1 MGLLFVTDFDDPQDW
16 VPALEAEL
24 PGLDVRV
31 WPDIGDPAAIQYA
44 LAWNP
49 KPGLLASLPNL
60 KAIFSLGAGVDG
72 ILADDTLPRDVPLV
86 RMVDESLTEGMVEY
100 VALQVLDWHRQGAVY
115 RGQQRKALWR
125 PRRQKLARERQV
137 GVMGLGELGRATAL
151 GLAALD
157 FDVAGWSRSAKTID
171 GVTCFHGSGQG
182 FGHFLARSEILIC
195 LLPLTAETAGI
206 LGGKTFAR
214 LPKGAYV
221 INAAR
226 GGHLNE
232 TDLLAALGSGQV
244 AGAALDVFADEPL
257 ARGHPF
263 WRDPRITITPH
274 VASVTH
280 ARTAA
285 KSVAANVRRVEAGE
299 PLEHLV
305 DLERGY

>member
-1 MGLLFVTDFDDPQDW
+1 MAMLFVTDFDDPQEW
-16 VPALEAEL
+16 VPALRAEMPDL
-24 PGLDVRV
+24 EVRV
-31 WPDIGDPAAIQYA
+31 WPDLGDPGEIAYA

-72 ILADDTLPRDVPLV
+72 ILADTTLPADVPLV
-86 RMVDESLTEGMVEY
+86 RMVDDSLTRGMVEY
-100 VALQVLDWHRQGAVY
+100 VVLQVLDWHRQGAAY

-125 PRRQKLARERQV
+125 PRRQKLARECRV
-137 GVMGLGELGRATAL
+137 GVMGLGELGRATAQ

-157 FDVAGWSRSAKTID
+157 FDLAGWSRSARTLD
-171 GVTCFHGSGQG
+171 GITCFHGSGQG
-182 FGHFLARSEILIC
+182 FGHFLARSEILVC
-195 LLPLTAETAGI
+195 LLPLTGETTGI
-206 LGGKTFAR
+206 LGGKTFSR
-214 LPKGAYV
+214 LPKGAYL

-232 TDLLAALGSGQV
+232 TDLLAALGSGQL

-280 ARTAA
+280 ARTAV
-285 KSVAANVRRVEAGE
+285 KSVAAGIRRVEAGE
-299 PLEHLV
+299 PLENVV
-305 DLERGY
+305 DVKRGY

>member
-1 MGLLFVTDFDDPQDW
+1 MALLFVTDFDDPQDW
-16 VPALEAEL
+16 VPALQAEV

-31 WPDIGDPAAIQYA
+31 WPELGDPADILYA

-72 ILADDTLPRDVPLV
+72 ILADTTLPRGVPLV
-86 RMVDESLTEGMVEY
+86 RMVDDSLTEGMVEY
-100 VALQVLDWHRQGAVY
+100 VVLQVLDWHRQGALY

-125 PRRQKLARERQV
+125 PRRQKLARERGV
-137 GVMGLGELGRATAL
+137 GVMGLGTLGQAVAR

-157 FDVAGWSRSAKTID
+157 FDVAGWSRSEKAID

-182 FGHFLARSEILIC
+182 FGHFLARCEILVC
-195 LLPLTAETAGI
+195 LLPLTAETTGI

-214 LPKGAYV
+214 LPKGAYL

-226 GGHLNE
+226 GAHLNE
-232 TDLLAALGSGQV
+232 TDLLAALGSGQLS
-244 AGAALDVFADEPL
+244 GAALDVFVDEPL

-285 KSVAANVRRVEAGE
+285 KSVAANIRRLEAGD
-299 PLEHLV
+299 PLENLV
-305 DLERGY
+305 DLDRGY